1 MDMEWQEVRSS
12 ETGELLF
19 RFWPERMLIEVM
31 RRRTDARGAQRA
43 TEVVYL
49 EDYMRNQRNQRSAGV
64 NFARIEGVDIE
75 AEPV

>member
-1 MDMEWQEVRSS
+1 MEWREVRSS

-31 RRRTDARGAQRA
+31 RRRADARGAHPGR
-43 TEVVYL
+43 EVVRL
-49 EDYMRNQRNQRSAGV
+49 EDYMLSQRSAGV
-64 NFARIEGVDIE
+64 DFAHIEGVDIE

>member
-1 MDMEWQEVRSS
+1 MEWREVRST

-31 RRRTDARGAQRA
+31 RRRTDARGARGA
-43 TEVVYL
+43 SGRGREVVRL
-49 EDYMRNQRNQRSAGV
+49 EDYMRSVDAGV
-64 NFARIEGVDIE
+64 NFAHIEGVDIE

>member
-1 MDMEWQEVRSS
+1 MEWREVRST

-31 RRRTDARGAQRA
+31 RRRADARGAHPGR
-43 TEVVYL
+43 EVVRL
-49 EDYMRNQRNQRSAGV
+49 EDYMRSVDAGV
-64 NFARIEGVDIE
+64 SFAHIEGVDIE